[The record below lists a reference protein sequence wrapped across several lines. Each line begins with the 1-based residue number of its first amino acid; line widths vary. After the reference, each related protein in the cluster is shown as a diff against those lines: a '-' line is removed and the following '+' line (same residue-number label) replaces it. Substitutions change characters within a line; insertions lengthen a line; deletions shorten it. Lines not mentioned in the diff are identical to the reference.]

1 MSDKEKK
8 IKPNELGEFWA
19 GILLL
24 AAGLVMLSL
33 KVRVH
38 TGWGGFYI
46 GFFPVTSGTII
57 IPLLVGIIWYFVK
70 PKSIMPKVLAG
81 IGALTIV
88 VAIIMSVS
96 ISFVSTSLFEYILI
110 FALASAGLG
119 LILKTLFTD
128 KKEQ

>member
-8 IKPNELGEFWA
+8 IKPNEMGEFWA

-57 IPLLVGIIWYFVK
+57 IPLLVGIIWYFVR

-81 IGALTIV
+81 IGALAIV